1 MDNHMF
7 SHSPSF
13 RWPAPSWMASPF
25 WSVPRLC
32 ACVYPRDIFHVCV
45 CVSICCLGPFVPSV
59 VGIAPS
65 VKVELLPLA
74 RPGVKTHFQCYSITC
89 SSCSSSSAPNGPRL
103 RTDFIS
109 LSVNWNYFCVCV
121 CVCVRVHIRK
131 KEKYDERNGGT
142 LSNKFVCHGHG
153 LRLSSPRW

>member
-1 MDNHMF
+1 GRPQAGWRRRF
-7 SHSPSF
+7 G
-13 RWPAPSWMASPF
+13 ASPAYVLVF
-25 WSVPRLC
+25 TLGTFSM
-32 ACVYPRDIFHVCV
+32 CVCM
-45 CVSICCLGPFVPSV
+45 CVSICCLGPFLPSV

-74 RPGVKTHFQCYSITC
+74 RPGVKTHFQCDSITC
-89 SSCSSSSAPNGPRL
+89 SSCSSSSSSPNGPRL

-109 LSVNWNYFCVCV
+109 LSVNWNYLCVCV
-121 CVCVRVHIRK
+121 CVCVHIRK